1 MARIA
6 DKLAAGR
13 TLSFEFFPPKS
24 ASAQMTLGRTVAE
37 LAPLGPDFVS
47 ITYGAGG
54 SDRYRTADVVGW
66 MRRETDVEPMAH
78 LTCVGQTRTDVAAL
92 LVEYRRMGV
101 ENILALGGDLPA
113 DGSAPAGDYRFAL
126 DLLADVATTGSFSV
140 GVAAHPEVHP
150 RSPDRATD
158 RKHLADKL
166 RIADFAITQF
176 FFDVEHY
183 TRLVD
188 ELAALGIDKPIVPG
202 IMPVTNL
209 AQIHRMAKMSGS
221 KVPSWLVDRLES
233 ARTDA
238 EAKRI
243 GIELAS
249 ALCTDL
255 IDAGAPGLHLY
266 TLNRSEVAKQ
276 IRVNLGSVLV

>member
-6 DKLAAGR
+6 DKLAVGR

-54 SDRYRTADVVGW
+54 SDRHRTADVVGW

-78 LTCVGQTRTDVAAL
+78 LTCVGHTRTDVAAL
-92 LVEYRRMGV
+92 LVDYRRMGV

-113 DGSAPAGDYRFAL
+113 DGSTLAGDYRYAL
-126 DLLADVATTGSFSV
+126 DLLVDVAATGCFSV

-166 RIADFAITQF
+166 QIADFAITQF

-209 AQIHRMAKMSGS
+209 AQIHRMAKMSGLQ
-221 KVPSWLVDRLES
+221 VPGWLVDRLES
-233 ARTDA
+233 VRTDA